1 MRLLARVL
9 ESKEVVLKKCLKHG
23 IKVTT
28 TQTPFA
34 VHSFC
39 IYVPLWEWSKSIK
52 FGWSTL
58 PLFLMEWLECKMRP
72 ILYRMRSNCQIS
84 ILSFQNYGF
93 AILFS
98 CQFNSNSKGSH
109 VTCLKFCMAWIT
121 FMEVY
126 VTEELNRPSP
136 LQRSCKHF
144 CISDILDRF
153 DPFPIYPMEPGPHI
167 NTISLYCSLK

>member
-1 MRLLARVL
+1 MRVLARVL
-9 ESKEVVLKKCLKHG
+9 ESEEVVRKKCLKHG

-39 IYVPLWEWSKSIK
+39 IYVPLWEWSKLIK

-93 AILFS
+93 AIWFS
-98 CQFNSNSKGSH
+98 CQFNSNSKVYWLTRNMFEVLHDVNHFYGSI
-109 VTCLKFCMAWIT
+109 CYRRA
-121 FMEVY
+121 
-126 VTEELNRPSP
+126 
-136 LQRSCKHF
+136 
-144 CISDILDRF
+144 
-153 DPFPIYPMEPGPHI
+153 
-167 NTISLYCSLK
+167 